1 MWFLAFYNTDMGRK
15 KADGMGEKKYGK
27 RRKGNI
33 NSKGRNED
41 GKDMVKREN

>member
-1 MWFLAFYNTDMGRK
+1 MGRK
-15 KADGMGEKKYGK
+15 RADGIGEKKYGK